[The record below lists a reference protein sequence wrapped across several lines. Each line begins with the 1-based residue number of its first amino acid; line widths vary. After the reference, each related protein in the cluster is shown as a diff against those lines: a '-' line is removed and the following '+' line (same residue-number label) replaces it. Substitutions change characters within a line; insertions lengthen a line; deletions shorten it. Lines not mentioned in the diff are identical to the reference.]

1 MLRLERVGF
10 NYHTPEGEIQA
21 IREVSLEIRDGE
33 FLSIVGPSGCGKSTL
48 LSLIGGMLRPSAG
61 RITIDGQEIKGP
73 DRRVAWMPQR
83 DHLFPWRT
91 ILGNVVIGIEVKRR
105 LTPEDRRKALALLE
119 KYGLGEFVNRYP
131 NQLSGGMRQRA
142 ALLRTLAAEPQI
154 LLLDEP
160 FSALDYQTRLT
171 VADEVRM
178 IIQREQKTSILVTHD
193 ISEGIAMSDR
203 IAVLS
208 KRPAVLK
215 DCYDIILSAE
225 TLSPMARREAPEF
238 GGYFN
243 RIWKELD
250 VQ

>member
-1 MLRLERVGF
+1 MLKLERVGF

-21 IREVSLEIRDGE
+21 IQEVSLDIKDGE
-33 FLSIVGPSGCGKSTL
+33 FLSIIGPSGCGKSTL

-61 RITIDGQEIKGP
+61 RVTIDDQEITGP
-73 DRRVAWMPQR
+73 DPRIAWMPQR
-83 DHLFPWRT
+83 DQLFPWRT
-91 ILGNVVIGIEVKRR
+91 ILGNVLIGIEVKRQPT
-105 LTPEDRRKALALLE
+105 LEDRRKAIALLE
-119 KYGLGEFVNRYP
+119 KYGLGEFIDRYP

-142 ALLRTLAAEPQI
+142 ALIRTLAVEPQI

-193 ISEGIAMSDR
+193 ISEGISMSDR
-203 IAVLS
+203 VVVLS
-208 KRPAVLK
+208 KRPSVIK
-215 DCYDIILSAE
+215 SCYDVELSAVSV
-225 TLSPMARREAPEF
+225 SPMARRDAPEF
-238 GGYFN
+238 GHYFN